1 MHIDTPITL
10 RDRLIISAK
19 YRRDKI
25 EYLRFAAIIKALILD
40 KTNAQQVNE
49 FNELMQKLSEAQSNK
64 PPVKAKTIDDVRNLM
79 KDFDT
84 KFPQLKVKKVKNFKK
99 AT

>member
-1 MHIDTPITL
+1 
-10 RDRLIISAK
+10 
-19 YRRDKI
+19 
-25 EYLRFAAIIKALILD
+25 
-40 KTNAQQVNE
+40 
-49 FNELMQKLSEAQSNK
+49 MQKLSEAQSNK